1 MFIQDMH
8 EAINQVDD
16 VIMAIFIIIYTGQEG
31 RKKNPT
37 KVTILPFIVSKT
49 HKIAGTIQPQ

>member
-16 VIMAIFIIIYTGQEG
+16 VIMAIFIIIYSGQEG
-31 RKKNPT
+31 RKKNTT
-37 KVTILPFIVSKT
+37 KVTILPFIYV
-49 HKIAGTIQPQ
+49 